1 MPSSFKSLR
10 TDQSPQ
16 GADGED
22 LASRSPRQGQYLSRT
37 VRPGWSNPIHA
48 QRPLAP
54 ASAQQPFDETR
65 SAGTA
70 SFHDD
75 SPRSR
80 VSTHLPDVEVD
91 RAPSRVL
98 ATWDGVVT
106 HVGTETFKARVV
118 PIGFRGPEQSVEFSH
133 SDVSDIDLALFK
145 PGALFYWTIAYRTNH
160 LGRVGRVSELRFRRL
175 PPPPRREDD
184 EKWVAEA
191 MELFDEGREARS
203 ASV

>member
-1 MPSSFKSLR
+1 M
-10 TDQSPQ
+10 
-16 GADGED
+16 
-22 LASRSPRQGQYLSRT
+22 
-37 VRPGWSNPIHA
+37 HA

-54 ASAQQPFDETR
+54 ASGQQAVDETR
-65 SAGTA
+65 AAGTA

-80 VSTHLPDVEVD
+80 VSAHLPDLEVE

-106 HVGTETFKARVV
+106 HIGSETFKARVV
-118 PIGFRGPEQSVEFSH
+118 PIGFRGPEQKVEFSL

-160 LGRVGRVSELRFRRL
+160 LGRVGRVSEIRLRRL
-175 PPPPRREDD
+175 PPPPRRDGD
-184 EKWVAEA
+184 ESWVAGA
-191 MELFDEGREARS
+191 MGLFDEGREARS